1 MTEEPSP
8 EGRGSSETKSGRYAP
23 HTMQTSPSLIKAALC
38 PRLILY
44 HLRRIHNEAPRRW
57 SSETKSETNGRR
69 SWLERGA
76 ACLRSSSFL
85 FLRMVSQFA
94 ASTCVADIHSSL
106 GNLHHEHSHSAGGTR
121 SERIFAMLR
130 SLHQHEQRA
139 ATL

>member
-1 MTEEPSP
+1 MVDDRPEDTGSLPDAGRPKREPPTIDLEATEV
-8 EGRGSSETKSGRYAP
+8 
-23 HTMQTSPSLIKAALC
+23 
-38 PRLILY
+38 
-44 HLRRIHNEAPRRW
+44 

-85 FLRMVSQFA
+85 FLRIVSQFA
-94 ASTCVADIHSSL
+94 ASTCVAGIHASL